1 MNLITN
7 KEKKRKKLFN
17 IQISLFILCIFLL
30 IYIIGFILYVK
41 TNSETLAIRS
51 HQLSSEEND
60 RSNFLTSFWLFFA
73 SFLSTCSWLF
83 SFLISVY
90 AIRRKIYLDPNSGFG
105 AFALFLFFILF
116 LLITLFFY
124 IFTREVYHPGSFYF
138 NLQ

>member
-60 RSNFLTSFWLFFA
+60 RSNFLTSFLLFFA